1 MTTKTATQH
10 ELLTTQHNALST
22 HKQRHTHR
30 KAIADTGATGNYIAV
45 TDRHVVHNLVP
56 HTGTSVYLPDGTT
69 IQSSHAGT
77 LALCNRTLPALIFPK
92 LHCGSLI
99 SVGSLCDTNLHV
111 TFTHTDMKVV
121 DPDTGHVVATGSRD
135 TDTRLW
141 YLLLDTSAT
150 PTPPVP
156 LNHTVAN
163 VLEFRNIPQVIAFWK
178 AAFGSPTDDTLIKA
192 VDHNFINIPGLTSK
206 RLRKYP
212 SHSKATARGH
222 LDQHRKGYRSTKPP
236 PPPHTLEPQPPS
248 SGHTYAKIVEMT
260 NTNHS
265 DATGRFPVTSRSGNK
280 YILVMFNED
289 SEYIHV
295 EPMRV
300 HPLYTTDIMI

>member
-1 MTTKTATQH
+1 MTTKTETQH
-10 ELLTTQHNALST
+10 ELLIAQHNAHS
-22 HKQRHTHR
+22 HR
-30 KAIADTGATGNYIAV
+30 KAIADTGATGNFIAV

-56 HTGTSVYLPDGTT
+56 HNGTSVYLPDGTA

-92 LHCGSLI
+92 LNCGSLI

-111 TFTHTDMKVV
+111 TFTPTDMKVV

-135 TDTRLW
+135 TVTRLW
-141 YLLLDTSAT
+141 YLLLDTSTTT
-150 PTPPVP
+150 PTPPAP
-156 LNHTVAN
+156 MTHTAAN
-163 VLEFRNIPQVIAFWK
+163 VLEFRNVPQIIAFWK

-222 LDQHRKGYRSTKPP
+222 LDQHRKGYRSTKSPP
-236 PPPHTLEPQPPS
+236 PSHPIERPPPS
-248 SGHTYAKIVEMT
+248 SGHTYAKVVEMT
-260 NTNHS
+260 NTNAR
-265 DATGRFPVTSRSGNK
+265 DNPVSLSTIMTPGVSGK
-280 YILVMFNED
+280 VRIAYRMHF
-289 SEYIHV
+289 
-295 EPMRV
+295 
-300 HPLYTTDIMI
+300 